1 MQIIT
6 HQGAGTAA
14 EVFTIIHLEIIAV
27 TIRLHQAG
35 AAHQAEAQP
44 LALQEVQAAL
54 AAEGLQEVLAV
65 AVALVAADAE
75 EVNISVPCYL
85 KEATWDFF

>member
-6 HQGAGTAA
+6 HPEAGTAA
-14 EVFTIIHLEIIAV
+14 GAFTITRPVTIAV
-27 TIRLHQAG
+27 ATPLHQAG
-35 AAHQAEAQP
+35 AAHQAEVQP
-44 LALQEVQAAL
+44 LARQEVQAAL
-54 AAEGLQEVLAV
+54 AEAGLQEVHAE
-65 AVALVAADAE
+65 AVALVEADAE